1 MWFLLV
7 LILGIGALAI
17 WMWKRPDPVKRDQA
31 KAVQHDLWIEQ
42 IDAQLKHAARLSS
55 DPEHPNYERAYQI
68 YQGLAQQ
75 QEIPQAYVGM
85 GLMHLQG
92 LGHEQNTEK
101 AISYLDKAFRLGSD
115 EAAYHLGQIHEGEA
129 YQQADPEKALYWYRH
144 AVARGNLD
152 AQYRITEL
160 SSTEDHPQN
169 EMTAEKQRL
178 ALFIQNAGQ
187 GHANSQYQLAQ
198 YYLADSA
205 AQDLVQGIHY
215 LFLAAQQD
223 HLAANQQIADDYGHG
238 QILPQDL
245 MQSLQFIKRCI
256 SLGDQK
262 GLYDY
267 YAGVLQGRIDTDQRQ
282 RVFQHLLQQSKEH
295 ADAQAKTLIGLAY
308 FHGWYVDKN
317 ETMAFRYWSEAANS
331 QHAPAL
337 CMIAALYFEQHLVA
351 NEPQKAFEL
360 YQAAYQLSPDDV
372 SAQMGLALCYL
383 NGVGTVKDIAKATQ
397 MIQSAAQHYWQIVAQ
412 SEADLIYIVGRF
424 YSLAEYPLPTR
435 DKAVQY
441 LNQAV
446 AKGSKEAAWFLYQAL
461 SGIYPVFIC
470 HSEQANRYLHQAAQL
485 GHAQAQAELGLEYLK
500 GQQIAQDIALG
511 LSYLQKAAAQQNGV
525 ALNALGEAYEQG
537 QGVESNIEQA
547 VQYYQQAAV
556 QVNADAYSHLG
567 RLYTKG
573 ISVERDIGI
582 AQDWLEKG
590 SLLGHERSI
599 ELLKNVNAYLQM
611 K

>member
-1 MWFLLV
+1 
-7 LILGIGALAI
+7 
-17 WMWKRPDPVKRDQA
+17 
-31 KAVQHDLWIEQ
+31 
-42 IDAQLKHAARLSS
+42 
-55 DPEHPNYERAYQI
+55 
-68 YQGLAQQ
+68 
-75 QEIPQAYVGM
+75 
-85 GLMHLQG
+85 
-92 LGHEQNTEK
+92 
-101 AISYLDKAFRLGSD
+101 
-115 EAAYHLGQIHEGEA
+115 
-129 YQQADPEKALYWYRH
+129 
-144 AVARGNLD
+144 
-152 AQYRITEL
+152 
-160 SSTEDHPQN
+160 
-169 EMTAEKQRL
+169 MTAEKQRL

-198 YYLADSA
+198 YYLADSTT
-205 AQDLVQGIHY
+205 QDLVQGIHY

-223 HLAANQQIADDYGHG
+223 HLAANQQIADDYAHG

-245 MQSLQFIKRCI
+245 TQSLQFIKRCI

-295 ADAQAKTLIGLAY
+295 ADAHAKTLIGLAY

-372 SAQMGLALCYL
+372 SAGMGLALCYL
-383 NGVGTVKDIAKATQ
+383 NGVGTVKDTGKATQ
-397 MIQSAAQHYWQIVAQ
+397 MIQNAAQQYWQIVAQ
-412 SEADLIYIVGRF
+412 SEADLIYSVGRF

-461 SGIYPVFIC
+461 SGIYPVFINNA
-470 HSEQANRYLHQAAQL
+470 ELANRYLHQAAQL
-485 GHAQAQAELGLEYLK
+485 GHAQAQAELGLKYLK

-547 VQYYQQAAV
+547 VHYYQQAAA

-567 RLYTKG
+567 RLYIKG
-573 ISVERDIGI
+573 IGVERDIGI

-590 SLLGHERSI
+590 SLLGHERST

>member
-7 LILGIGALAI
+7 LILGVGVLAI
-17 WMWKRPDPVKRDQA
+17 WMWKRPDPVQRDQA

-55 DPEHPNYERAYQI
+55 DPQQQNYERAYQI

-75 QEIPQAYVGM
+75 QDIPQAYVGM

-92 LGHEQNTEK
+92 LGQEQNTEK
-101 AISYLDKAFRLGSD
+101 AIGYLDKAFRLGSD
-115 EAAYHLGQIHEGEA
+115 EAAYHLGQIHEGQR
-129 YQQADPEKALYWYRH
+129 YQMADPEKALYWYRH

-160 SSTEDHPQN
+160 STHSDTPD
-169 EMTAEKQRL
+169 MDAEQQRINL
-178 ALFIQNAGQ
+178 LKQNAEQ

-198 YYLADSA
+198 YYLSDSA
-205 AQDLVQGIHY
+205 EKNLVQGIHY

-223 HLAANQQIADDYGHG
+223 HLLANQQIADHYAHG
-238 QILPQDL
+238 DILPQDHL
-245 MQSLQFIKRCI
+245 QSLQFVKRCI
-256 SLGDQK
+256 SLGDQN

-282 RVFQHLLQQSKEH
+282 RVLQHLLQQSKEH
-295 ADAQAKTLIGLAY
+295 ADVQAKTLIGLAY

-317 ETMAFRYWSEAANS
+317 ETMAFRYWSEAAHS
-331 QHAPAL
+331 QHPRAL

-360 YQAAYQLSPDDV
+360 YQAAQQLAPEEMF
-372 SAQMGLALCYL
+372 AQMGVALCYL
-383 NGVGTVKDIAKATQ
+383 NGVGTAKDSTQATR
-397 MIQSAAQHYWQIVAQ
+397 MIQTVARKYWQIDAQ
-412 SEADLIYIVGRF
+412 SEADLIYAVGRF
-424 YSLAEYPLPTR
+424 YSLPEYPLPTR

-461 SGIYPVFIC
+461 SGIYPVFVNNL
-470 HSEQANRYLHQAAQL
+470 ELANRYLHQAAQL
-485 GHAQAQAELGLEYLK
+485 GHAQAQAELGLKYLK

-547 VQYYQQAAV
+547 VQYYQQAAA

-573 ISVERDIGI
+573 IGVERDIGI
-582 AQDWLEKG
+582 ARDWLEKG
-590 SLLGHERSI
+590 SLLGHERST

>member
-7 LILGIGALAI
+7 LILGIGALGI

-42 IDAQLKHAARLSS
+42 LDAQLKHAARLSS
-55 DPEHPNYERAYQI
+55 DPEHPNYARAYQI
-68 YQGLAQQ
+68 YQNLAQQ

-92 LGHEQNTEK
+92 LGHAQNTET
-101 AISYLDKAFRLGSD
+101 AISYLDKAFHLGSD
-115 EAAYHLGQIHEGEA
+115 DAAYHLGQIHEEQR
-129 YQQADPEKALYWYRH
+129 YQMADPEKALYWYRH

-160 SSTEDHPQN
+160 SSTTETNP
-169 EMTAEKQRL
+169 EEKSAEQQRL
-178 ALFIQNAGQ
+178 ALLIQNAGQ
-187 GHANSQYQLAQ
+187 GHSNSQYQLAQ
-198 YYLADSA
+198 YYLTDSA

-223 HLAANQQIADDYGHG
+223 HLAANQQIADDYARG
-238 QILPQDL
+238 QRLPQD
-245 MQSLQFIKRCI
+245 QTQALQFIKRCI

-282 RVFQHLLQQSKEH
+282 RVFQHLMQQSKEH
-295 ADAQAKTLIGLAY
+295 ADAHSKTLIGLAY

-317 ETMAFRYWSEAANS
+317 ETMAFRYWSEAANT
-331 QHAPAL
+331 QHPPAL

-351 NEPQKAFEL
+351 YEPQKAFEL
-360 YQAAYQLSPDDV
+360 YQAAFQLSPDDAY
-372 SAQMGLALCYL
+372 AQMGLALCYL
-383 NGVGTVKDIAKATQ
+383 NGIGTVKDTAKATR
-397 MIQSAAQHYWQIVAQ
+397 MIQAVAQQYWQIEAQ
-412 SEADLIYIVGRF
+412 SEADLIYVVGRF

-435 DKAVQY
+435 DKAIQY

-461 SGIYPVFIC
+461 SGLYPVFILNP
-470 HSEQANRYLHQAAQL
+470 EQANRYLHQAAQL

-500 GQQIAQDIALG
+500 GKQIAQDIALG
-511 LSYLQKAAAQQNGV
+511 LSYLQKAAAQQNSV
-525 ALNALGEAYEQG
+525 ALNALGEAFENG
-537 QGVESNIEQA
+537 IGTEANIEQA
-547 VQYYQQAAV
+547 VQYYRQAAA

-573 ISVERDIGI
+573 IGVERDIGV
-582 AQDWLEKG
+582 ARDWLEKG
-590 SLLGHERSI
+590 SLLGHERST
-599 ELLKNVNAYLQM
+599 ELLKNVHAYLQM

>member
-7 LILGIGALAI
+7 LMLGIGALGI

-42 IDAQLKHAARLSS
+42 LDAQLRHAARLSS
-55 DPEHPNYERAYQI
+55 DPEHPNYARAYQI
-68 YQGLAQQ
+68 YQNLAQQ

-92 LGHEQNTEK
+92 LGHEQNTET
-101 AISYLDKAFRLGSD
+101 AISYLDKAFHLGSD
-115 EAAYHLGQIHEGEA
+115 EAAYHLGQIHEDQR
-129 YQQADPEKALYWYRH
+129 YQMADPEKALYWYRH

-160 SSTEDHPQN
+160 SSTEEKNPEDKS
-169 EMTAEKQRL
+169 AEQQRL
-178 ALFIQNAGQ
+178 ALLIQNAGQ
-187 GHANSQYQLAQ
+187 GHANSQYKLAQ

-205 AQDLVQGIHY
+205 TQDLVQGIHY

-223 HLAANQQIADDYGHG
+223 HLAANQQIAHAYARG
-238 QILPQDL
+238 QILPQDPT
-245 MQSLQFIKRCI
+245 QALQFIKRCI

-282 RVFQHLLQQSKEH
+282 RVFQHLMQQSKEH
-295 ADAQAKTLIGLAY
+295 ADAQAKTLIGQAY

-317 ETMAFRYWSEAANS
+317 ETMAFRYWSEAGNT
-331 QHAPAL
+331 QHPRAL
-337 CMIAALYFEQHLVA
+337 CTIAALYFEQHLVA

-360 YQAAYQLSPDDV
+360 YQVALQLSPDDAY
-372 SAQMGLALCYL
+372 AQMGLALYYL
-383 NGVGTVKDIAKATQ
+383 NSIGTAKDTAKATR
-397 MIQSAAQHYWQIVAQ
+397 MIQAVVQQYWQIDAQ
-412 SEADLIYIVGRF
+412 SEADLIYAVGRF

-435 DKAVQY
+435 EKAVQY

-446 AKGSKEAAWFLYQAL
+446 SKGSKEAAWFLYQAL
-461 SGIYPVFIC
+461 SGIYPVFVNNA
-470 HSEQANRYLHQAAQL
+470 EQANRYLHQAAQL
-485 GHAQAQAELGLEYLK
+485 GHAQAQAELGLIYLN
-500 GQQIAQDIALG
+500 GQKLQQDMALG
-511 LSYLQKAAAQQNGV
+511 LTYLQQAAVQKNSV
-525 ALNALGEAYEQG
+525 ALNALGEAFENG
-537 QGVESNIEQA
+537 RGTEANIEQA
-547 VQYYQQAAV
+547 VQYYHQAAA

-573 ISVERDIGI
+573 IGVERDIGI
-582 AQDWLEKG
+582 ARDWLEKG
-590 SLLGHERSI
+590 SLLGHERSA

>member
-1 MWFLLV
+1 
-7 LILGIGALAI
+7 
-17 WMWKRPDPVKRDQA
+17 
-31 KAVQHDLWIEQ
+31 
-42 IDAQLKHAARLSS
+42 
-55 DPEHPNYERAYQI
+55 
-68 YQGLAQQ
+68 
-75 QEIPQAYVGM
+75 
-85 GLMHLQG
+85 
-92 LGHEQNTEK
+92 
-101 AISYLDKAFRLGSD
+101 
-115 EAAYHLGQIHEGEA
+115 
-129 YQQADPEKALYWYRH
+129 
-144 AVARGNLD
+144 
-152 AQYRITEL
+152 TEL
-160 SSTEDHPQN
+160 SSTEGQPQN

-178 ALFIQNAGQ
+178 ALLIQNAGQ

-198 YYLADSA
+198 YYLADSTT
-205 AQDLVQGIHY
+205 QDLVQGIHY

-372 SAQMGLALCYL
+372 SAGMGLALCYL
-383 NGVGTVKDIAKATQ
+383 NGVGTVKDTGKATQ
-397 MIQSAAQHYWQIVAQ
+397 MIQSAAQQYWLIEAQ
-412 SEADLIYIVGRF
+412 SEADLIYSVGRF

-435 DKAVQY
+435 DKAIQY

-461 SGIYPVFIC
+461 SGIYPVFVNNL
-470 HSEQANRYLHQAAQL
+470 ELANRYLHQAAQL
-485 GHAQAQAELGLEYLK
+485 GHAQAQAELGLKYLK

-547 VQYYQQAAV
+547 VQYYQQAAA

-573 ISVERDIGI
+573 IGVERDIRI
-582 AQDWLEKG
+582 ARDWLEKG
-590 SLLGHERSI
+590 SLLGHERST

>member
-7 LILGIGALAI
+7 LILGIGALGI
-17 WMWKRPDPVKRDQA
+17 WMWKRPDPVQRDQA

-55 DPEHPNYERAYQI
+55 DPQQQNYARAYQI

-75 QEIPQAYVGM
+75 QDIPQAYVGM

-115 EAAYHLGQIHEGEA
+115 EAAYHLGQIYEGQR
-129 YQQADPEKALYWYRH
+129 YQMADPEKALYWYRH

-160 SSTEDHPQN
+160 STHSDTPDLD
-169 EMTAEKQRL
+169 AEQQRISL
-178 ALFIQNAGQ
+178 LKQNAEQ

-198 YYLADSA
+198 YYLSDSA
-205 AQDLVQGIHY
+205 AKNLVQGIHY

-223 HLAANQQIADDYGHG
+223 HLPANQQIADLYARGE
-238 QILPQDL
+238 ILPQDHL
-245 MQSLQFIKRCI
+245 QSLQFVKRCI
-256 SLGDQK
+256 SLGDQN

-267 YAGVLQGRIDTDQRQ
+267 YTGVLQGSIDTDQRQ
-282 RVFQHLLQQSKEH
+282 RVLQHLLQQSKEH
-295 ADAQAKTLIGLAY
+295 ADAEAKTLIGLAY

-317 ETMAFRYWSEAANS
+317 ETMAFRYWSEAAHS
-331 QHAPAL
+331 QHPLAL

-360 YQAAYQLSPDDV
+360 YQAAQQLALEEMF
-372 SAQMGLALCYL
+372 AQMGVALCYL
-383 NGVGTVKDIAKATQ
+383 NGVGTAKDSTQATR
-397 MIQSAAQHYWQIVAQ
+397 MIQAVAEKYWQIDAQ
-412 SEADLIYIVGRF
+412 SEANLIYAVGRF

-435 DKAVQY
+435 DKAIQY

-446 AKGSKEAAWFLYQAL
+446 SKGSKEAAWFLYQAL
-461 SGIYPVFIC
+461 SGVYPVFIRDAELA
-470 HSEQANRYLHQAAQL
+470 HRYLHQAAQL
-485 GHAQAQAELGLEYLK
+485 GYAQAQAELGLMYLK

-511 LSYLQKAAAQQNGV
+511 LNYLQKAAAQQNSG
-525 ALNALGEAYEQG
+525 ALNALAEAFEQG
-537 QGVESNIEQA
+537 LGVEANIAQA
-547 VQYYQQAAV
+547 VQYYQQAAA

-573 ISVERDIGI
+573 IGVERDIGI

-590 SLLGHERSI
+590 SLLGHQQST
-599 ELLKNVNAYLQM
+599 ELLKNVNAYLKM

>member
-7 LILGIGALAI
+7 LILGIGALGI

-42 IDAQLKHAARLSS
+42 LDAQLKHAARLSS
-55 DPEHPNYERAYQI
+55 DPEHPNYARAYQI
-68 YQGLAQQ
+68 YQNLAQQ

-92 LGHEQNTEK
+92 LGHAQNTET
-101 AISYLDKAFRLGSD
+101 AISYLDKAFHLGSD
-115 EAAYHLGQIHEGEA
+115 DAAYHLGQIHEEQR
-129 YQQADPEKALYWYRH
+129 YQMADPEKALYWYRH

-160 SSTEDHPQN
+160 SSTTETNPEDKN
-169 EMTAEKQRL
+169 AEQQRL
-178 ALFIQNAGQ
+178 ALLIQNAGQ
-187 GHANSQYQLAQ
+187 GHSNSQYQLAQ
-198 YYLADSA
+198 YYLTDSA

-223 HLAANQQIADDYGHG
+223 HLAANQQIADDYARG
-238 QILPQDL
+238 QRLPQD
-245 MQSLQFIKRCI
+245 QTQALQFIKRCI

-282 RVFQHLLQQSKEH
+282 RVFQHLMQQSKEH
-295 ADAQAKTLIGLAY
+295 ADAHSKTLIGLAY

-317 ETMAFRYWSEAANS
+317 ETMAFRYWSEAANT
-331 QHAPAL
+331 QHPPAL

-351 NEPQKAFEL
+351 YEPQKAFEL
-360 YQAAYQLSPDDV
+360 YQAAFQLSSDDAY
-372 SAQMGLALCYL
+372 AQMGLALCYL
-383 NGVGTVKDIAKATQ
+383 NGIGTVKDTAKATR
-397 MIQSAAQHYWQIVAQ
+397 MIQAVAQQYWQIEAQ
-412 SEADLIYIVGRF
+412 SEADLIYVVGRF

-435 DKAVQY
+435 DKAIQY

-461 SGIYPVFIC
+461 SGLYPVFILNP
-470 HSEQANRYLHQAAQL
+470 EQANRYLHQAAQL

-500 GQQIAQDIALG
+500 GKQIAQDIALG
-511 LSYLQKAAAQQNGV
+511 LSYLQKAAAQQNSV
-525 ALNALGEAYEQG
+525 ALNALGEAFENG
-537 QGVESNIEQA
+537 IGTEANIEQA
-547 VQYYQQAAV
+547 VQYYRQAAA

-573 ISVERDIGI
+573 IGVERDIGV
-582 AQDWLEKG
+582 ARDWLEKG
-590 SLLGHERSI
+590 SLLGHERST
-599 ELLKNVNAYLQM
+599 ELLKNVHAYLEM

>member
-1 MWFLLV
+1 
-7 LILGIGALAI
+7 
-17 WMWKRPDPVKRDQA
+17 
-31 KAVQHDLWIEQ
+31 
-42 IDAQLKHAARLSS
+42 
-55 DPEHPNYERAYQI
+55 
-68 YQGLAQQ
+68 
-75 QEIPQAYVGM
+75 
-85 GLMHLQG
+85 
-92 LGHEQNTEK
+92 
-101 AISYLDKAFRLGSD
+101 
-115 EAAYHLGQIHEGEA
+115 HEGEV

-152 AQYRITEL
+152 AQYRVTEL
-160 SSTEDHPQN
+160 SSTKDHQN
-169 EMTAEKQRL
+169 EIAAEKQRL
-178 ALFIQNAGQ
+178 ALLIQNAGQ

-215 LFLAAQQD
+215 LFLAARQD
-223 HLAANQQIADDYGHG
+223 HLAANQQIADDYAHG
-238 QILPQDL
+238 QILLQDL
-245 MQSLQFIKRCI
+245 TQSLQFIKRCI

-317 ETMAFRYWSEAANS
+317 ETMAFRYWSEAANC

-337 CMIAALYFEQHLVA
+337 CMIAALYFEQHLMA

-360 YQAAYQLSPDDV
+360 YQAADQLSPGY
-372 SAQMGLALCYL
+372 SYAQMGVALCYL
-383 NGVGTVKDIAKATQ
+383 NGIGTAKDTAKATQ
-397 MIQSAAQHYWQIVAQ
+397 MIQSAAQQYWQIEAQ

-424 YSLAEYPLPTR
+424 YSLVEYPLPTR
-435 DKAVQY
+435 NKAVQY

-461 SGIYPVFIC
+461 SGIYPVFINNA
-470 HSEQANRYLHQAAQL
+470 ELANRYLHQAAQL
-485 GHAQAQAELGLEYLK
+485 GHAQAQAELGLKYLK

-525 ALNALGEAYEQG
+525 ALNARGEAYEQG
-537 QGVESNIEQA
+537 QGVE
-547 VQYYQQAAV
+547 
-556 QVNADAYSHLG
+556 
-567 RLYTKG
+567 
-573 ISVERDIGI
+573 
-582 AQDWLEKG
+582 
-590 SLLGHERSI
+590 
-599 ELLKNVNAYLQM
+599 
-611 K
+611 